1 MRAVVIYILEAI
13 VCSGVLAALYSL
25 LIERRVDFL
34 FARIF
39 LLLSVL
45 FAAVIPMINIPVW
58 EAALLP
64 EFTAVAVSAA
74 SAEAGTEVA
83 QGATEAAAGFNY
95 IVLLWAIY
103 GIGAAL
109 CVGSFVLQMINVR
122 RIYRAGQITTFEGVT
137 VVRSQQNIASF
148 SLFNTI
154 YIGNNTTDADL
165 PTIVSHERSHISH
178 NHSVER
184 VVMEMFKALLWW
196 NPFVWIASRRLIEV
210 HEFEADHDVISG
222 GYDANTYVTTL
233 LRHLF
238 GYSPEI
244 ANGLHNSLTKKRLKM
259 ILKTNSG
266 RYALLRKLAVIP
278 VLGALVSLF
287 SFTTKE
293 AVAQDLPQSV
303 VEQQTTVVNGYQEF
317 YRWVLMNVQYPA
329 AAREQGLS
337 GSVVASLTIDT
348 DGKVTDV
355 KIVKSDNELFANE
368 VSRVLAKAPNWKPF
382 VREGKRV
389 EVKYMLPVNFI
400 LDDAKTDGLGGV
412 VVKSY
417 K

>member
-1 MRAVVIYILEAI
+1 M
-13 VCSGVLAALYSL
+13 
-25 LIERRVDFL
+25 
-34 FARIF
+34 
-39 LLLSVL
+39 
-45 FAAVIPMINIPVW
+45 
-58 EAALLP
+58 
-64 EFTAVAVSAA
+64 EF
-74 SAEAGTEVA
+74 
-83 QGATEAAAGFNY
+83 
-95 IVLLWAIY
+95 
-103 GIGAAL
+103 
-109 CVGSFVLQMINVR
+109 
-122 RIYRAGQITTFEGVT
+122 
-137 VVRSQQNIASF
+137 
-148 SLFNTI
+148 
-154 YIGNNTTDADL
+154 
-165 PTIVSHERSHISH
+165 
-178 NHSVER
+178 
-184 VVMEMFKALLWW
+184 FKALLWW
-196 NPFVWIASRRLIEV
+196 NPFVWIASRRLVEA
-210 HEFEADHDVISG
+210 HEFEADSDVIGSG
-222 GYDANTYVTTL
+222 CDAKQYVTTL
-233 LRHLF
+233 LKHLF

-266 RYALLRKLAVIP
+266 RYALLRKIAVIP
-278 VLGALVSLF
+278 VVGILFTLF
-287 SFTTKE
+287 SFTTKQ
-293 AVAQDLPQSV
+293 AVAQDVPQSNV
-303 VEQQTTVVNGYQEF
+303 VEESVEINDYQDF

-368 VSRVLAKAPNWKPF
+368 VSRVLAKAPDWKPF

>member
-1 MRAVVIYILEAI
+1 MREVVIYLLEVI

-25 LIERRVDFL
+25 LIERKVDFL
-34 FARIF
+34 FARMF
-39 LLLSVL
+39 LLLSVVL
-45 FAAVIPMINIPVW
+45 SAVIPMINIPVW
-58 EAALLP
+58 EAAIVP
-64 EFTAVAVSAA
+64 ELAQVAVGEV
-74 SAEAGTEVA
+74 SAEVVAEV
-83 QGATEAAAGFNY
+83 TSGFNY
-95 IVLLWAIY
+95 ASLLWVVY
-103 GIGAAL
+103 GVGVAL
-109 CVGSFVLQMINVR
+109 CVGSFVLQMLNVL
-122 RIYRAGQITTFEGVT
+122 RIRRAGQMTRFEGIA

-154 YIGNNTTDADL
+154 YIGNNTADVDL
-165 PTIVSHERSHISH
+165 PTIVAHERSHISH
-178 NHSVER
+178 HHSVER
-184 VVMEMFKALLWW
+184 VIMEFFKALLWW
-196 NPFVWIASRRLIEV
+196 NPFVWIASRRLVEA
-210 HEFEADHDVISG
+210 HEFEADSDVIGSG
-222 GYDANTYVTTL
+222 CDAKQYVTTL
-233 LRHLF
+233 LKHLF

-266 RYALLRKLAVIP
+266 RYALLRKIAVIP
-278 VLGALVSLF
+278 VVGILFTLF
-287 SFTTKE
+287 SFTTKQ
-293 AVAQDLPQSV
+293 AVAQDVPQSNV
-303 VEQQTTVVNGYQEF
+303 VEESVEINDYQDF

-368 VSRVLAKAPNWKPF
+368 VRRVLAKAPDWKPF

>member
-1 MRAVVIYILEAI
+1 MREVVIYLLEVI

-25 LIERRVDFL
+25 LIERKVDFL
-34 FARIF
+34 FARMF
-39 LLLSVL
+39 LLLSVVL
-45 FAAVIPMINIPVW
+45 SAVIPMINIPVW
-58 EAALLP
+58 EAAIVP
-64 EFTAVAVSAA
+64 ELAQVAVGEVG
-74 SAEAGTEVA
+74 AEVVAEV
-83 QGATEAAAGFNY
+83 TSGFNY
-95 IVLLWAIY
+95 AYLLWAVY
-103 GIGAAL
+103 GVGVAL
-109 CVGSFVLQMINVR
+109 CVGSFVLQMVNVL
-122 RIYRAGQITTFEGVT
+122 RIRRAGQMTRFEGIA

-154 YIGNNTTDADL
+154 YIGNNTADVDL
-165 PTIVSHERSHISH
+165 PTIVAHERSHISH
-178 NHSVER
+178 HHSVER
-184 VVMEMFKALLWW
+184 VIMEFFKALLWW
-196 NPFVWIASRRLIEV
+196 NPFVWIASRRLVEA
-210 HEFEADHDVISG
+210 HEFEADSDVIGSG
-222 GYDANTYVTTL
+222 CDAKQYVTTL
-233 LRHLF
+233 LKHLF

-266 RYALLRKLAVIP
+266 RYALLRKIAVIP
-278 VLGALVSLF
+278 VVGILFTLF
-287 SFTTKE
+287 SFTTKQ
-293 AVAQDLPQSV
+293 AVAQDVPQSNV
-303 VEQQTTVVNGYQEF
+303 VEERVEINDYQDF

-329 AAREQGLS
+329 GAREQGLS

-368 VSRVLAKAPNWKPF
+368 VRRVLAKAPDWKPF

>member
-1 MRAVVIYILEAI
+1 MREVVIYLLEVL

-25 LIERRVDFL
+25 LIERKVDFL
-34 FARIF
+34 FARMF
-39 LLLSVL
+39 LLLSVVL
-45 FAAVIPMINIPVW
+45 SAVIPMVDIPVW
-58 EAALLP
+58 EATIVP
-64 EFTAVAVSAA
+64 ELAQVAVGEVG
-74 SAEAGTEVA
+74 AEVVAEV
-83 QGATEAAAGFNY
+83 TSGFNY
-95 IVLLWAIY
+95 ASLLWVVY
-103 GIGAAL
+103 GVGVAL
-109 CVGSFVLQMINVR
+109 CVGSFVLQMVNVR

-266 RYALLRKLAVIP
+266 RYALLRKIAVIP

-317 YRWVLMNVQYPA
+317 YSWVVMNVIYPA
-329 AAREQGLS
+329 EAREKSIS
-337 GSVVASLTIDT
+337 GSVIASLTIGT
-348 DGKVTDV
+348 DGKVKDV
-355 KIVKSDNELFANE
+355 KIIKSDNDLFADE
-368 VSRVLAKAPNWKPF
+368 VRRVLAKAPDWRPF
-382 VREGKRV
+382 VKDGEAV

>member
-1 MRAVVIYILEAI
+1 MREVVIYLLEVI

-25 LIERRVDFL
+25 LIERKVDFL
-34 FARIF
+34 FARMF
-39 LLLSVL
+39 LLLSVVL
-45 FAAVIPMINIPVW
+45 SAVIPMINIPVW
-58 EAALLP
+58 EAAIVP
-64 EFTAVAVSAA
+64 ELAQVSVGEVSAEVV
-74 SAEAGTEVA
+74 AEVTS
-83 QGATEAAAGFNY
+83 GFNY
-95 IVLLWAIY
+95 ASLLWVVY
-103 GIGAAL
+103 GVGVAL
-109 CVGSFVLQMINVR
+109 CVGSFVLQMLNVL
-122 RIYRAGQITTFEGVT
+122 RIRRAGQMTRFEGIA

-154 YIGNNTTDADL
+154 YMGNNTADVDL
-165 PTIVSHERSHISH
+165 PTVVAHERSHISH
-178 NHSVER
+178 HHSVER
-184 VVMEMFKALLWW
+184 VIMEFFKALLWW
-196 NPFVWIASRRLIEV
+196 NPFVWIASRRLVEA
-210 HEFEADHDVISG
+210 HEFEADSDVIGSG
-222 GYDANTYVTTL
+222 CDAKQYVTTL
-233 LRHLF
+233 LKHLF

-266 RYALLRKLAVIP
+266 RYALLRKIAVIP
-278 VLGALVSLF
+278 VVGILFTLF
-287 SFTTKE
+287 SFTIKQ
-293 AVAQDLPQSV
+293 AVAQDVPQSNV
-303 VEQQTTVVNGYQEF
+303 VEESVEINNYQDF

-368 VSRVLAKAPNWKPF
+368 VSRVLAKAPDWKPF